1 MNQALYGAISGASNN
16 QMRLDILTNNLA
28 NVNTVGFKEDHLYFY
43 IPDNEEDAGATV
55 KAKGFVM
62 SPPAQPYETR
72 TNFTPS
78 PLRPTN
84 NVLDLALE
92 GEGFFCVQTP
102 EGKSYTR
109 RGDFSLTEKGK
120 LITKDGYPVL
130 GKNGEIILKGFGEGK
145 EIEVNDAGEISL
157 DGIRVDTLKV
167 VGIGKQHMLQKVSG
181 TLFSSQE
188 GQAGEKEVENIKIKQ
203 GFLETSGVNGV
214 RTMVEM
220 IDVLRGYESYQKVI
234 HFLNDVSKKSIN
246 EVGKLA

>member
-1 MNQALYGAISGASNN
+1 MNQALYGAVSGASNS
-16 QMRLDILTNNLA
+16 QMRLNILTNNLA
-28 NVNTVGFKEDHLYFY
+28 NVNTVGFKEDKLYFH
-43 IPDNEEDAGATV
+43 IPDNGEDAGASGE
-55 KAKGFVM
+55 AKGFVM

-72 TNFTPS
+72 TDFTPS

-102 EGKSYTR
+102 QGKNYTR
-109 RGDFSLTEKGK
+109 RGDFALTENGN
-120 LITKDGYPVL
+120 LITKEGYPVL

-145 EIEVNDAGEISL
+145 EIKVNDAGEISL
-157 DGIRVDTLKV
+157 DGNPVDTLKV
-167 VGIGKQHMLQKVSG
+167 VGLGKPHMLQKVSG
-181 TLFSSQE
+181 TLFSGQE
-188 GQAGEKEVENIKIKQ
+188 GQADEKEIENIKIKQ

-214 RTMVEM
+214 RTMTEM

-246 EVGKLA
+246 DIGKLA